1 MPRPHNTHSATM
13 SCRLPSPIM
22 SATTKNY
29 WRTCSM
35 RCNHT
40 WIRLAVMHCISL
52 SSLSMR
58 HTFHPLNPRLGA
70 ARDCRVVLRVWK
82 TQMCGNNGHPHSII
96 HLHFPPLSRTKGRCH
111 GEEKPAAQRIHEGTC
126 NSNAI
131 HAAPH
136 DSAMRT
142 ADTRPQRKKRI
153 QIHGAALYFSLPQR
167 IGVPHSQWGTAH
179 TIRSPPSALSRPA
192 PSHPRPIAMG
202 NTNNRRRGPSVPL
215 AGRREIKE
223 MRTFQKHKQQRDAQ

>member
-1 MPRPHNTHSATM
+1 M
-13 SCRLPSPIM
+13 SCRLSSTIM
-22 SATTKNY
+22 SATPNNY

-58 HTFHPLNPRLGA
+58 QALTSSQSTAWCCKRLPSSATCVEDANVRKQRPRSLHHTSP
-70 ARDCRVVLRVWK
+70 
-82 TQMCGNNGHPHSII
+82 I
-96 HLHFPPLSRTKGRCH
+96 PPLSRTKGRCH

-167 IGVPHSQWGTAH
+167 IGVPHSQ
-179 TIRSPPSALSRPA
+179 
-192 PSHPRPIAMG
+192 
-202 NTNNRRRGPSVPL
+202 
-215 AGRREIKE
+215 
-223 MRTFQKHKQQRDAQ
+223 